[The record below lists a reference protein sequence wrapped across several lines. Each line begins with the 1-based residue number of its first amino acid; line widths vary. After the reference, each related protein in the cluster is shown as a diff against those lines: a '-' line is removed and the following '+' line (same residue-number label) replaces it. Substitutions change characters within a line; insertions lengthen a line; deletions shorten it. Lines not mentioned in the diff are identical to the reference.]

1 MRNAGRIY
9 IYSSIPHF
17 IPGGPKHFR
26 THCRNAPLEE
36 TAMRIALYSSITII
50 CLLALTTVALTLQAA
65 GAESNEV
72 LPNQD
77 RTMPSDIDPQSG
89 FRLPLPK
96 REELDEAGRAA
107 YDRAVTPGRTIAGL
121 QGPAGVQLYSP
132 KIAAHVNAIN
142 QYLRYEAAY
151 SPRVREIAILTTA
164 REMDS
169 QFEWVAHEPEA
180 LKVGVPAAV
189 IDAIKYRRDTRGL
202 DAADAV
208 IIELGRALWRD
219 HKVRPDLFARAKEL
233 FGPHSLIDLVLLMG
247 NYAGTAALLSAVDM
261 QLHPGKQPLLPIP

>member
-1 MRNAGRIY
+1 VQDVHTPCWKAL
-9 IYSSIPHF
+9 
-17 IPGGPKHFR
+17 K
-26 THCRNAPLEE
+26 E
-36 TAMRIALYSSITII
+36 TAMHIVSYSAISIIAVFALAA
-50 CLLALTTVALTLQAA
+50 LLEPATGADSNDVLT
-65 GAESNEV
+65 
-72 LPNQD
+72 NQD
-77 RTMPSDIDPQSG
+77 RAMPSDIDPQSG

-132 KIAAHVNAIN
+132 KIAPHVSVIN
-142 QYLRYEAAY
+142 QYLRYEAGY
-151 SPRVREIAILTTA
+151 SPRVRELAILTTA

-189 IDAIKYRRDTRGL
+189 IDVIKYRRDTGGL
-202 DAADAV
+202 DAADATV
-208 IIELGRALWRD
+208 VELGRALWRD
-219 HKVRPDLFARAKEL
+219 HKVSPDLFARAKIL
-233 FGPHSLIDLVLLMG
+233 FGPHTLIDLVQLMG

-261 QLHPGKQPLLPIP
+261 HLHPGRQPLLPIP